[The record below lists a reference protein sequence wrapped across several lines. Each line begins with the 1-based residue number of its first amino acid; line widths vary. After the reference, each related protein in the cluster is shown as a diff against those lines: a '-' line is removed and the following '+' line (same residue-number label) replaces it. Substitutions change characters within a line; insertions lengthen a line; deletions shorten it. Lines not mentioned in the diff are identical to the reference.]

1 MIIKKAVWI
10 PYIFFILLSLAV
22 MGPLLVPG
30 YIFALDM
37 TFGPTMA
44 PGCELYGLQGGLL
57 NAQPLIFI
65 VHLLNRI
72 IPAWATQKIIICL
85 ILFLSGMGAY
95 HLCPTRKAGKYFA
108 GLLYMIN
115 PFIYARFLAGQRGL
129 LLAYAITPFAIKAF
143 IELMEERSL
152 KKAIEVALLTTLI
165 AVFLVQMLALVFLAY
180 LIIAIIVIVR
190 KNQAQSKTENALQVG
205 KYLLLSAVMF
215 GALNIYWLL
224 PAFST
229 AAPILEQITEVD
241 FAAFAPLPA
250 TRIAFDLVSMYGF
263 WRGGYI
269 YTRDV
274 LPIWWLIL
282 LFILFLVV
290 YGYIVFHRDR
300 RTGWIANSFV
310 LTGIISLVLAIGYS
324 VEATRPVYQWLLRN
338 MPFFAAF
345 RDSQK
350 FVALLCLTYAYLGGL
365 GISAFMAHFPIER
378 LREMWQNAVIKKIA
392 VVAVIALLIF
402 ALASPLVYCFTIF
415 GFHNQLQ
422 PTDYPAEWYEVKEY
436 LGEDEEDFNILFLPW
451 HLYMDYSWIP
461 QPVQRAGNV
470 PPAFFGQSVISG
482 DNIEIGTIY
491 TESTNPISA
500 YVTFLL
506 HNSAEITNF
515 GELISP
521 LNVKYVVLVNE
532 ADYQDYDFL
541 NRQDDLSL
549 TMAKDGIT
557 LFRNEHF
564 ISRAYGVDSI
574 VYIEDWSQYL
584 ALSRTQD
591 VMEHLYSM
599 GKGIDESGFAGTEA
613 ITHTKKSEVAY
624 QVGSTSRRYTVFTVP
639 QRVST
644 SSWEFEGKSTLKNLG
659 FMPAFASEADG
670 GMITFAK
677 FYREYLPV
685 GIISLIS
692 LVVLG
697 TIWVWKH
704 RYS

>member
-1 MIIKKAVWI
+1 MKDWKSRLY
-10 PYIFFILLSLAV
+10 PYLFFALLSLGV
-22 MGPLLVPG
+22 MGPLLAPG

-44 PGCELYGLQGGLL
+44 SSHELYGLQGGLL
-57 NAQPLIFI
+57 NAQPLIFT
-65 VHLLNRI
+65 VHLLNRL
-72 IPAWATQKIIICL
+72 IPAWVTQKIIVFL
-85 ILFLSGMGAY
+85 ILFLSGVGAY
-95 HLCPTRKAGKYFA
+95 HLCPASKAGKYFA

-129 LLAYAITPFAIKAF
+129 LLAYAITPFAVRAF

-152 KKAIEVALLTTLI
+152 KKAIEVALLTTLVAI
-165 AVFLVQMLALVFLAY
+165 FLVQVLALVLLAY
-180 LIIAIIVIVR
+180 LIIAIAVIVR
-190 KNQAQSKTENALQVG
+190 KNQIRSRTYNALQVG
-205 KYLLLSAVMF
+205 KYLLLSAAMF
-215 GALNIYWLL
+215 GVLNIYWLL

-229 AAPILEQITEVD
+229 ATPILEQITEVD
-241 FAAFAPLPA
+241 FAAFAPLPT
-250 TRIAFDLVSMYGF
+250 TRIAFDLASMYGF

-274 LPIWWLIL
+274 LPTWWLIL

-290 YGYIVFHRDR
+290 YGYLVSRRDK
-300 RTGWIANSFV
+300 RTGWIAHSFAS
-310 LTGIISLVLAIGYS
+310 TGIISLVFATGYS
-324 VEATRPVYQWLLRN
+324 VEATQPVYQWLLLN
-338 MPFFAAF
+338 IPFFAAF

-350 FVALLCLTYAYLGGL
+350 FVALLCLTYSYLGGL
-365 GISAFMAHFPIER
+365 GISVLMAGVTAER
-378 LREMWQNAVIKKIA
+378 VRKMWQNAAIKKMAAVGTIA
-392 VVAVIALLIF
+392 FLIF
-402 ALASPLVYCFTIF
+402 ALVSPVVYCFTMF

-422 PTDYPAEWYEVKEY
+422 PTDYPADWYEIKEY

-482 DNIEIGTIY
+482 DNIEMGTIY
-491 TESTNPISA
+491 TESANPVSA
-500 YVTFLL
+500 YISFLL
-506 HNSAEITNF
+506 RNSAGINNF
-515 GELISP
+515 GELVSP

-541 NRQDDLSL
+541 HRQDDLSV

-564 ISRAYGVDSI
+564 TSRVYGVDSI

-591 VMEHLYSM
+591 VMEHVYSLD
-599 GKGIDESGFAGTEA
+599 KGIDESGLPGTEA
-613 ITHTKKSEVAY
+613 ITLKKKGEVSY
-624 QVGSTSRRYTVFTVP
+624 QVSGTSQKYTVFTLP
-639 QRVST
+639 RCVSADG
-644 SSWEFEGKSTLKNLG
+644 WEFAGKPALKNLG
-659 FMPAFASEADG
+659 LMPAFSSEDDG
-670 GMITFAK
+670 GTITFAK

-692 LVVLG
+692 LAALG
-697 TIWVWKH
+697 TIRIWKH
-704 RYS
+704 HHS